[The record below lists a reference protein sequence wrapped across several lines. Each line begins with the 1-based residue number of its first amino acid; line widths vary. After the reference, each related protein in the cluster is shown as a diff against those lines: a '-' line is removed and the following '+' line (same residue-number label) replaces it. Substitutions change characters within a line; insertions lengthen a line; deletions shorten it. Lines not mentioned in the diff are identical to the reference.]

1 MTMILMMMM
10 KCHDYDGDD
19 DGGSGMHCIPPMG
32 CICKM
37 PPRREI
43 YIYKWQHTRTCA
55 LHYITLHYTTN
66 AESSNP
72 NHQIEPPF
80 HIWPF
85 FGGSKYSGM
94 HLQAYLSV
102 KSFLHWSIPTVHYIQ
117 LYKVQCRA
125 HFCILFTISSE
136 SGRNDEMALWQINPP
151 SNYLWPS
158 SIIIFKRHHRHCIKW
173 SFSCQKIWYLVSV
186 FQKVRQFVLVTFL
199 ITSLFSFNGTGNDF
213 PWKKSF
219 PQTCRLQRKLSNVLK
234 IIRMNQ
240 IYDSIMIPPAHKGQ
254 NETRPVVVRCQSLSF
269 QWLADVNSFSRET
282 YTIHTFCNAPQD
294 MLGRASCVE
303 TTIFWEG
310 WNKKVFFVFFSQ
322 PNPQSQHSL
331 SSINKERRGTSFT
344 IITML

>member
-1 MTMILMMMM
+1 MTMISMMMM

-102 KSFLHWSIPTVHYIQ
+102 KSFLHWSLPTVHYIQ

-158 SIIIFKRHHRHCIKW
+158 SIIIFKRHHLHCMKW
-173 SFSCQKIWYLVSV
+173 SFSCQKIWYFVSV

-199 ITSLFSFNGTGNDF
+199 IITSLFSFNGTGNDF

-254 NETRPVVVRCQSLSF
+254 NDGCQMPIPVMLVIPMVGRCQFIFKRDLHNSYFLQCSPRHVRKSLLCGNNYF
-269 QWLADVNSFSRET
+269 
-282 YTIHTFCNAPQD
+282 
-294 MLGRASCVE
+294 LGRLKQK
-303 TTIFWEG
+303 G
-310 WNKKVFFVFFSQ
+310 VFCFVLVSH
-322 PNPQSQHSL
+322 PPQSQHSL
-331 SSINKERRGTSFT
+331 SSINKERHGTSFT
-344 IITML
+344 ITML

>member
-1 MTMILMMMM
+1 MYSHVFPSHIYVFLSWSF
-10 KCHDYDGDD
+10 KINVG
-19 DGGSGMHCIPPMG
+19 
-32 CICKM
+32 
-37 PPRREI
+37 RR
-43 YIYKWQHTRTCA
+43 K
-55 LHYITLHYTTN
+55 
-66 AESSNP
+66 
-72 NHQIEPPF
+72 
-80 HIWPF
+80 
-85 FGGSKYSGM
+85 
-94 HLQAYLSV
+94 
-102 KSFLHWSIPTVHYIQ
+102 

-158 SIIIFKRHHRHCIKW
+158 SIIIFKRHNRNCIKW
-173 SFSCQKIWYLVSV
+173 SFSCQKIWYFVSV

-310 WNKKVFFVFFSQ
+310 WNKKVFFVLF
-322 PNPQSQHSL
+322 
-331 SSINKERRGTSFT
+331 
-344 IITML
+344 